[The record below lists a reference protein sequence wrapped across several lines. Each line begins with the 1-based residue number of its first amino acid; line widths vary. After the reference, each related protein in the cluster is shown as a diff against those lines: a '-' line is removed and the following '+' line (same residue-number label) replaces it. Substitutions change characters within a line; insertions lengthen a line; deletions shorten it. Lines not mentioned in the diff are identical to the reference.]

1 MKKFTQLLAATALT
15 LGATASWAGPEYCSN
30 VDATPGVTAD
40 GQKNGDV
47 TFRNAAANDCYG
59 LGTVA
64 LNGDAKELAAVNA
77 LKWASLADQF
87 SLLQKSDN
95 SDQSA
100 DLWKL
105 DADPSATGTWNLKY
119 TGNVSPLFMDFVVL
133 LKAASTGWAM
143 YFFDDIQFTTN
154 NNSGSG
160 SYKIT
165 WLNNGGNTPGLSHLS
180 LFGRVGEDGGGGG
193 QCQTCPPPPPPRTVP
208 EPASLGLAGLS
219 LLGLF
224 AASRRRH
231 TVVKA
236 H

>member
-1 MKKFTQLLAATALT
+1 MKKFTQLLTATVLT
-15 LGATASWAGPEYCSN
+15 LGATASWAGAEYCSN

-133 LKAASTGWAM
+133 LKAGSTGWAM
-143 YFFDDIQFTTN
+143 YFFDDIAFTTN

-193 QCQTCPPPPPPRTVP
+193 QCLPGTCPRTVP
-208 EPASLGLAGLS
+208 EPASLGLAGLG